1 MTNNKL
7 RIAAYIRS
15 ACGNKE
21 DIIRQ
26 ETIIMMYCKKY
37 FSNYTIDFYTDTK
50 CSGITLNKRKAYPI
64 LRDKLCNNEYD
75 ILIVEDISRLFRK
88 LNEETVCE
96 LNKIIN
102 TKARIIFINMGY
114 DGIAPEELLKLFTMI
129 DITKLN
135 KKVPRL
141 LKRGEIDAKK
151 LNRRSP

>member
-75 ILIVEDISRLFRK
+75 ILIVDKNCCLGQPLFFPQR
-88 LNEETVCE
+88 E
-96 LNKIIN
+96 
-102 TKARIIFINMGY
+102 F
-114 DGIAPEELLKLFTMI
+114 F
-129 DITKLN
+129 
-135 KKVPRL
+135 KKYS
-141 LKRGEIDAKK
+141 RGEI
-151 LNRRSP
+151 P

>member
-7 RIAAYIRS
+7 KIAAYIRS
-15 ACGNKE
+15 ACENKE
-21 DIIRQ
+21 AIIRQ

-37 FSNYTIDFYTDTK
+37 FSNYTIDFYTDTN
-50 CSGITLNKRKAYPI
+50 CSGNTINGRNAYPI

-75 ILIVEDISRLFRK
+75 ILIVENISRLFRAM
-88 LNEETVCE
+88 NEETVCE

-102 TKARIIFINMGY
+102 TKARIIFIGMGY
-114 DGIAPEELLKLFTMI
+114 DNIAPEELLKLYAI
-129 DITKLN
+129 DINKLY

-151 LNRRSP
+151 INRRST